1 MKRTI
6 TVKCPYC
13 DARVN
18 VAVTNDYRQ
27 KKVVTCAAENGGCD
41 KDFVVDVAVSI
52 SAKPLKIEGEAQ
64 E

>member
-13 DARVN
+13 GARMN

-27 KKVVTCAAENGGCD
+27 KKVVTCDMENGGCD
-41 KDFVVDVAVSI
+41 KDFVVSVTVSI
-52 SAKPLKIEGEAQ
+52 STKSLKIEGETGT
-64 E
+64 